1 MKAYMEFQGTNI
13 KLPDIKLPD
22 AEKLRQMALIYLR
35 EGGED
40 EEADLMARCGLEVG
54 GVKFMVDN
62 KYAIDITLRCCRVLV
77 EKLRSGEDG
86 AEELVARRRIRQAVR
101 DSLPGGFCIA
111 TFEARAGLNPGI
123 ALLPEPNAKASAKG
137 VPAEAIK
144 LGRMSYLP
152 GFTRIWFAGEEHD
165 LRQRN
170 KARLCIQYL
179 AEQEAFAEA
188 SACHFDQ
195 QINPYV
201 RAHSRLE
208 PLPAHAET
216 KIHHY
221 FNPSQGKLA
230 ELGRKLIQSAGHG
243 TGRYFL
249 NVR

>member
-1 MKAYMEFQGTNI
+1 MKAYMEFLGTN
-13 KLPDIKLPD
+13 IKLPD

-40 EEADLMARCGLEVG
+40 EEADLLARCGLEVG

-77 EKLRSGEDG
+77 VKLRSGEDG
-86 AEELVARRRIRQAVR
+86 AEEPVARRRLRQAVR

-123 ALLPEPNAKASAKG
+123 TLVAESNAKASDKG

-152 GFTRIWFAGEEHD
+152 GFARIWLAGEEYD
-165 LRQRN
+165 LRERK

-179 AEQEAFAEA
+179 VEQEAFTEG

-201 RAHSRLE
+201 REHSRLD
-208 PLPAHAET
+208 PLPEQAET

-221 FNPSQGKLA
+221 FNPSRGKLA
-230 ELGRKLIQSAGHG
+230 ELGRKLLQSAGHG
-243 TGRYFL
+243 TGCYFL
-249 NVR
+249 NIR